1 MLSSSNIK
9 TIGSAK
15 IVHQLAATERKLQEI
30 SSKLSRLQPLDLGR
44 QSTTGAVVSDPPH
57 SAPQA
62 TVRRNEESVDMSQTS
77 YSARPEWDW
86 TRSYSSWNSWEDID
100 ELQNM
105 KLREEMKIESI
116 QSKRDLL
123 AHNHD
128 HSKEREFYELAD
140 EKKIQTCEIHRLLG
154 NHLFHEGW
162 FSKALDHYQIAV
174 GLYEYC
180 FPTDAMQQE
189 ELNRL
194 RHICLCN
201 MSLCLM
207 HLGLYRRAVESSSTV
222 LRECTDSMVC
232 SKALFRR
239 AQAYRCLDEYELALT
254 DLRAAKEMVP
264 HNRSIASEVQLLRSL
279 FSSHTK
285 SQQVFA
291 QAALTMSTHPTRD
304 GSSGPE
310 ATSPERG
317 ANCLYSMSMVSY
329 ARLIVSFLSAY
340 PHDVTIF
347 VMVMFLFQ
355 HSLWSQSCRPRC
367 NSYIEQRTELPVED

>member
-1 MLSSSNIK
+1 MTNSTVQRTYTVLYAEYIRTLQHSTFINFKKVMLSSSNIK

-44 QSTTGAVVSDPPH
+44 QSTTGAVVSNPPH
-57 SAPQA
+57 SVPQA
-62 TVRRNEESVDMSQTS
+62 AVQRNEESVDMFQTS

-105 KLREEMKIESI
+105 KLQEEMKIESI
-116 QSKRDLL
+116 QSKRELL
-123 AHNHD
+123 THNHD

-189 ELNRL
+189 ELDRL

-222 LRECTDSMVC
+222 LRECADSMVC

-239 AQAYRCLDEYELALT
+239 AQAYRCLDEYELALA
-254 DLRAAKEMVP
+254 DLRAVNEMVP
-264 HNRSIASEVQLLRSL
+264 HNRSIATEVQLLRCL
-279 FSSHTK
+279 FSSNTR

-291 QAALTMSTHPTRD
+291 HAALTMSTHPTHD

-310 ATSPERG
+310 ATSPQRG
-317 ANCLYSMSMVSY
+317 ANSLYSMSMV
-329 ARLIVSFLSAY
+329 
-340 PHDVTIF
+340 
-347 VMVMFLFQ
+347 
-355 HSLWSQSCRPRC
+355 
-367 NSYIEQRTELPVED
+367 RTHVHASDCQM